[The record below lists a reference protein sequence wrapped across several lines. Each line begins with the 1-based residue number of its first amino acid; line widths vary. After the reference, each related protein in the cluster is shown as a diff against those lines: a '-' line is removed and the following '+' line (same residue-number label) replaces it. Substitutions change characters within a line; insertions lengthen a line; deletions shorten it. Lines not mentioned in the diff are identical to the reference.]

1 MYASRPVCVIDGDT
15 RLRQTMRLLLE
26 AAEFAVRDYA
36 TAHDFLGTDLF
47 GAACLVADVQTPGMD
62 GLALQR
68 EVSRRR
74 LDLPVVM
81 MSSHK
86 RVDLAVTAMKA
97 GAVDFIEKPFDV
109 ETVLTSVRRAIE
121 IGERVQARLAE
132 TKAARKLLVLLTPR
146 EQHVLNELVAGRSN
160 KDAAVRLGIS
170 PRTVEVYRAQIMG
183 KLQAQSVSDLVRL
196 TLAARRT
203 LPTCV

>member
-1 MYASRPVCVIDGDT
+1 MYAPRPVCVVDDDAHMRGT
-15 RLRQTMRLLLE
+15 LRLLLE

-36 TAHDFLGTDLF
+36 SAHEFLAGDVFSAVCVL
-47 GAACLVADVQTPGMD
+47 ADMQIPGMD

-74 LDLPVVM
+74 HDLPVVM
-81 MSSHK
+81 MSGHG
-86 RVDLAVTAMKA
+86 RVDLAVKAMKA

-109 ETVLTSVRRAIE
+109 ECMLASIRRAIE
-121 IGERVQARLAE
+121 IGERIRAQIAE
-132 TKAARKLLVLLTPR
+132 TKAARKLLLLLTPR
-146 EQHVLNELVAGRSN
+146 ERHVLDELVAGKSN
-160 KDAAVRLGIS
+160 KDAAARLGIS

-183 KLQAQSVSDLVRL
+183 KLQAQSVSDLVRI

-203 LPTCV
+203 LPSSG